1 MTKQVTSNLPNVRK
15 KNAYGQWVRAVQIV
29 VNDEYGGQVFIGHA
43 ESLSR
48 AVELYEAHPA
58 MRLLPVVDADRRP
71 KGAVFEKDI
80 RRLLFSPFG
89 HSLLRN
95 PAFGTHLE
103 PYVRRCP
110 IVDAESDIAFMLD
123 VYATENGHD
132 GMIVTRGGALHG
144 VLDNEALLRMAAARQ
159 ADRFDRMAAA
169 IAHFE
174 ADTASLAA
182 LLSEVASRV
191 HVATSAN
198 VKRSSENGGRAQ
210 SVATAAAQV
219 QTSMNMMADQ
229 SRTLAAALDQ
239 LHQETLT
246 AKSAAKGAVSQV
258 RSAATKT
265 DSLVASARSIE
276 AVLDLIQ
283 SLARQVNLLAL
294 NASIEAARAGE
305 AGRGFAVVAQEI
317 KVLAGQT
324 SEAAEKV
331 AYYVRDIDIAVADV
345 VAGHSGIEKVIGSID
360 LIARSVDG
368 AVASQSLSTRNA
380 ADNVAQV
387 VQAGVEIYTNIE
399 SIGRDVMATASE
411 SEEISTMA
419 ESLFES
425 TGRLQAHVS
434 HFVAQMQ
441 VA

>member
-1 MTKQVTSNLPNVRK
+1 M
-15 KNAYGQWVRAVQIV
+15 

-43 ESLSR
+43 EPLSHV
-48 AVELYEAHPA
+48 VELYEAHPT
-58 MRLLPVVDADRRP
+58 MRLLPVVDAQRRP
-71 KGAVFEKDI
+71 IGAVFEKDI

-95 PAFGTHLE
+95 PAFGTNLE

-110 IVDAESDIAFMLD
+110 TVDAESDIATMLD

-132 GMIVTRGGALHG
+132 GMIVTRGGALHA

-174 ADTASLAA
+174 SDTAGLAT
-182 LLSEVASRV
+182 LLAEIASRV
-191 HVATSAN
+191 HAATSAN
-198 VKRSSENGGRAQ
+198 VKRSSENGRRAQ

-219 QTSMNMMADQ
+219 HTSMNMMADQ
-229 SRTLAAALDQ
+229 SRTLASALDQ
-239 LHQETLT
+239 LHEETIA

-317 KVLAGQT
+317 KLLAGQT

-345 VAGHSGIEKVIGSID
+345 VAGHAGIEKVIGSID

-399 SIGRDVMATASE
+399 SIGRDVMVTASE
-411 SEEISTMA
+411 SEEIGSMA

-434 HFVAQMQ
+434 RFVTQME